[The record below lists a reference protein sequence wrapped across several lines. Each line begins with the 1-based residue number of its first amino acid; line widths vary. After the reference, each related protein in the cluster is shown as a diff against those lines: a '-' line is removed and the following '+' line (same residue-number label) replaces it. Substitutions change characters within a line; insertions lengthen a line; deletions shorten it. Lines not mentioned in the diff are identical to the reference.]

1 MPKSRILVLVHET
14 LVPPDTLEGVRD
26 QDAAEFRTEYDVIT
40 CLRNCGHQVRPVGI
54 GDSLMELRTVLADWH
69 GQLGGGAILMTW
81 SDPSEP
87 CGQGIRT
94 RGLPSRTFVEL
105 DGGLITTVT

>member
-1 MPKSRILVLVHET
+1 MVVVVTRDVADRFRGFLASAM
-14 LVPPDTLEGVRD
+14 LEIAPGVYTAPRMSKGVR
-26 QDAAEFRTEYDVIT
+26 
-40 CLRNCGHQVRPVGI
+40 
-54 GDSLMELRTVLADWH
+54 WH

-87 CGQGIRT
+87 FGQGIRT

-105 DGGLITTVT
+105 DGGLITTVTRTA